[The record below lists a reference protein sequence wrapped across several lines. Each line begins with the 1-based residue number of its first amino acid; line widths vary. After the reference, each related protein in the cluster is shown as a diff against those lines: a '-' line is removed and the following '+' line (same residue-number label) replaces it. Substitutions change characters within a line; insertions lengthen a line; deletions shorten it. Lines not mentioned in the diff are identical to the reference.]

1 MTIQVRKMQN
11 EDLEQVLKLCD
22 EVRGHHRNILG
33 GYFAP
38 QDDEMEKNVL
48 LDTMEKENKLPLV
61 ATDSDD
67 IVGMLLAE
75 IRQTPWLENP
85 KIANIFN
92 FGVFEKAR
100 GQGIAKLLM
109 DAFLEECKKEG
120 IKEIKLGVF
129 NKNIGAYNFYK
140 KYGFEDQEQRMSL
153 KIK

>member
-22 EVRGHHRNILG
+22 EVREHHRNILG

-38 QDDEMEKNVL
+38 QNDEMEKSVL
-48 LDTMEKENKLPLV
+48 LDTLGKEGKFSLV
-61 ATDSDD
+61 ALDGDN

-75 IRQTPWLENP
+75 MRQTPWLETP

-109 DAFLEECKKEG
+109 NAFIEKCKKEN

-129 NKNIGAYNFYK
+129 NKNISAYNFYK
-140 KYGFEDQEQRMSL
+140 KYGFEDQEQRMSF